1 MAKRLVQT
9 KEIED
14 EVTDRLSN
22 GETMV
27 SIFES
32 KHLPTKAAY
41 NKWRNHDKSLD
52 ERTFEAMKRGYHAQ
66 ADEAAHIQLMIMNG
80 KWHGDPKSAQAAVT
94 AANNLG
100 HQSLAKLSKLD
111 NRYKDRQEVTHTGPM
126 VIGWETDEVI
136 LGENMLTATGE
147 DVIN

>member
-1 MAKRLVQT
+1 MPKKPGRPPMKSIA
-9 KEIED
+9 IID

-27 SIFES
+27 SIFMDKHMPS
-32 KHLPTKAAY
+32 KQAFS
-41 NKWRNHDKSLD
+41 KWRNRDKELD

-66 ADEAAHIQLMIMNG
+66 ADQAAHVQLKIMNG
-80 KWHGDPKSAQAAVT
+80 EFEGDARQAQAAVT

-111 NRYKDRQEVTHTGPM
+111 NRYKDRQEVTHSGPM
-126 VIGWETDEVI
+126 VIGWAVADAEETDDAEER
-136 LGENMLTATGE
+136 LN
-147 DVIN
+147 